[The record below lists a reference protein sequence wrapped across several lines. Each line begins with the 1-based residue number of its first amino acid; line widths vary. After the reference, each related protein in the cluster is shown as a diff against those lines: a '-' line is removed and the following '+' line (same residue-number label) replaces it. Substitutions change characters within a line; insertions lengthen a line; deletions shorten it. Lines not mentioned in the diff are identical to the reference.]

1 MTCVGLYWAAPWGKL
16 EGLEARVS
24 LLLAVDVG
32 NTNIVLGIFDLSK
45 GPKSPLIC
53 SWRLATSRERTVDE
67 YGLSTLALLRHRG
80 IEAQDIGRIAIS
92 SVVPPLHPVLEGW
105 ARAYF
110 NVNPFWIE
118 PGIKTG
124 LKIAIDNPAEL
135 GADRLVNAVAGL
147 EAYGAPLIAVDFG
160 TATTFDVVNAKREYL
175 GGLITPGLKI
185 SAEALFQRA
194 SRLPRIEITEPDRL
208 VGRNTVQAMQAG
220 LFYGYVGQVDGILER
235 LRGDYPDAAVVAT
248 GGLAK
253 VIAQQSRYIQHLAPD
268 LTLEGLRL
276 LWMKNQ
282 A

>member
-1 MTCVGLYWAAPWGKL
+1 M
-16 EGLEARVS
+16 S

-32 NTNIVLGIFDLSK
+32 NTNIVLGIFDLSQ
-45 GPKSPLIC
+45 GSDAPLIC

-80 IEAQDIGRIAIS
+80 IEANQVKHIAIS
-92 SVVPPLHPVLEGW
+92 SVVPPLHPVLDAW
-105 ARAYF
+105 ARVYF
-110 NVNPFWIE
+110 DVNAFWIE

-124 LKIAIDNPAEL
+124 LKVVIDNPQEL

-147 EAYGAPLIAVDFG
+147 ERYGAPLIVVDFG
-160 TATTFDVVNAKREYL
+160 TATTFDVVSTKKEYL
-175 GGLITPGLKI
+175 GGLIVPGLKI

-194 SRLPRIEITEPDRL
+194 SRLPRIEITEPERL

-235 LRGDYPDAAVVAT
+235 LLQEHPKAKVIST
-248 GGLAK
+248 GGLGRI
-253 VIAQQSRYIQHLAPD
+253 IAPATKYIQNQEPD

-276 LWMKNQ
+276 LWLKNR
-282 A
+282 AELERKHA